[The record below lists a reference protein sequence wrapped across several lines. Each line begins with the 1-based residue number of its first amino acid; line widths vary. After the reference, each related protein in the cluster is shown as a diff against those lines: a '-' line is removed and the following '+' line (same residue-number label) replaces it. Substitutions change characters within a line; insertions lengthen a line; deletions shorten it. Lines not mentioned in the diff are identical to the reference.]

1 MTAKEY
7 LKQYKSLSAEVI
19 QLEEQLKKL
28 NAASWEYESDG
39 VQGSSKSLPYA
50 KHNITIGGYCQ
61 KKSVLREISKLEQ
74 VYAGKLENLYAE
86 RVKAEKI
93 FDSITD
99 VKART
104 IIRYRYIDHMEWR
117 DIAAKLNDDD
127 TKDSVRMYVEK
138 FLKKA

>member
-1 MTAKEY
+1 
-7 LKQYKSLSAEVI
+7 LS
-19 QLEEQLKKL
+19 
-28 NAASWEYESDG
+28 AASWEYESDG

-50 KHNITIGGYCQ
+50 KHKIIIGGYCQ
-61 KKSVLREISKLEQ
+61 KKSVVREINKLEQ
-74 VYAGKLENLYAE
+74 VYASKLENLYAE
-86 RVKAEKI
+86 RNKAEKI

-127 TKDSVRMYVEK
+127 TKDSVRMDAER